1 MPKSYDFIEGTRAR
15 PDIGTSFDHDHK
27 WKATA
32 ESLIVNYAVCCTYG
46 LFALNRP
53 DAVSIDH
60 GLQDIGLQQITC
72 TYAMELGLQE
82 ITCTY
87 AMELFYSANTYTSC
101 SCTGERPTLPNL
113 LTFPVKSG
121 SYINIPQQIGTNYF
135 PFGVLSS
142 KWWNWSWSECNYH
155 TVPRQCSAD

>member
-1 MPKSYDFIEGTRAR
+1 VK
-15 PDIGTSFDHDHK
+15 
-27 WKATA
+27 
-32 ESLIVNYAVCCTYG
+32 YAVCCTYG

-72 TYAMELGLQE
+72 TYV
-82 ITCTY
+82 
-87 AMELFYSANTYTSC
+87 MELFYSANTYTCC

-121 SYINIPQQIGTNYF
+121 SCINIPRQIGTNYF
-135 PFGVLSS
+135 PFGVLLVNDETGAEVNAITTQYRDNAQQINLEILRMWIGG
-142 KWWNWSWSECNYH
+142 KGKHRSWGTLINVLKAIGLSNLAGDIQDNLEH
-155 TVPRQCSAD
+155 